1 MDGGWLIDQLTM
13 VIENADEPVSEYRPA
28 RNRAKRL
35 LAGGGV
41 ATVVAGHSMT
51 ADSIDFLG
59 PLGFDGAW
67 LEAEHGP
74 ADWERLGDLTRA
86 CDLWGMSA
94 LMRLRKLEPSLVGR
108 ALTLGVHGIVIP
120 QLNTADEARALVK
133 AAKFSPLGERGVSR
147 GRRSYGN
154 ADFLESDN
162 DETLLVVQ
170 LEDPAALERC
180 EEIAAVPHIDVVFIA
195 PNDLA
200 QAMGFQGQPGHPEV
214 VAAVENGLTRIAAV
228 GGAAPGTFCRVDA
241 APRLLELGTRF
252 LYASYD
258 QWLAEA
264 AGTWVGDVR
273 RLSD

>member
-1 MDGGWLIDQLTM
+1 M
-13 VIENADEPVSEYRPA
+13 
-28 RNRAKRL
+28 
-35 LAGGGV
+35 
-41 ATVVAGHSMT
+41 VAGHSMT

-94 LMRLRKLEPSLVGR
+94 LMRLRTLEASLIGR

-120 QLNTADEARALVK
+120 QLNDADGARALVN
-133 AAKFSPLGERGVSR
+133 AAKFAPVGERGVSR
-147 GRRSYGN
+147 GRRSYGSP
-154 ADFLESDN
+154 DFFETDN

-200 QAMGFQGQPGHPEV
+200 QAMGLQGQPGHPDV
-214 VAAVENGLTRIAAV
+214 VAAIEDGLTRIAAV
-228 GGAAPGTFCRVDA
+228 GGAAPGTFCRGDA
-241 APRLLELGTRF
+241 AARLIELGTRF
-252 LYASYD
+252 LYVSYD
-258 QWLAEA
+258 QWLTEA
-264 AGTWVGDVR
+264 AGTWVRDVR
-273 RLSD
+273 RRAD